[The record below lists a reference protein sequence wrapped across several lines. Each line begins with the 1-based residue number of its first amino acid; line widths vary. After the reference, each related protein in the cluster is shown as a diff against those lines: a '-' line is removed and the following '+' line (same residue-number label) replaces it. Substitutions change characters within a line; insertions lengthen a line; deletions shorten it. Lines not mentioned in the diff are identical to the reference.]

1 VLVVSRWNALTP
13 LQEKFSKFGFDA
25 LDDEESIRLFF
36 SLCRCQPERD
46 RVIER
51 CVKHFG
57 NLRKL
62 LAASTEELQQ
72 FVGCPTDI
80 CTIKLLQELPTEIL
94 KERIVQQPVNR
105 SSREIFDYLYL
116 SMRDLKK
123 EVFKVIYLSSQN
135 RIIDTEVLFEG
146 RIEYTSVHPREIIE
160 ATIKNDAV
168 RLIFVHNHPSGD
180 PAPSRLDEL
189 LTRDLV
195 FIGKVTRIEVLD
207 HIIIGENRF
216 FSFADAGLIRKY
228 EDEFLNIRI
237 KVLDNRVGLI
247 KDTV

>member
-1 VLVVSRWNALTP
+1 MGRGNALTP

-25 LDDEESIRLFF
+25 LDDEERIRLFF
-36 SLCRCQPERD
+36 SLCQYQPD
-46 RVIER
+46 CDKAIEG

-72 FVGCPTDI
+72 FVSCPAGI
-80 CTIKLLQELPTEIL
+80 VTIKLLQELPTEIL
-94 KERIVQQPVNR
+94 KEKIVQQPVNR
-105 SSREIFDYLYL
+105 SSREIFDYLYF

-135 RIIDTEVLFEG
+135 QIIDTEVISEG

-160 ATIKNDAV
+160 ATIKNNAV

-180 PAPSRLDEL
+180 PAPSRIDEL

-195 FIGKVTRIEVLD
+195 FIGKVTQIEVLD

-216 FSFADAGLIRKY
+216 FSFADAGLIREY
-228 EDEFLNIRI
+228 EDDFLNIRI
-237 KVLDNRVGLI
+237 KALGKRVGLT